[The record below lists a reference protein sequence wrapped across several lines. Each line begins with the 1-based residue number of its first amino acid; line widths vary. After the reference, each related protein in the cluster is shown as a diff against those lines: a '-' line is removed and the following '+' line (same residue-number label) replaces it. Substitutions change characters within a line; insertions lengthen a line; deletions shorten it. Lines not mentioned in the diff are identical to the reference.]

1 MTSHFLRLQ
10 SRVYDEAG
18 GSTYKGYCL
27 GGLYRCVLSFCFVL
41 YCIVH
46 TATTGVTRKDQT
58 AKSCETLTT
67 IFCLK
72 PAAAAGWLLEQLV
85 HTALC
90 SLGWRLLA
98 PPLLLLLLCI
108 CRCCCKASRVAVE
121 VASSVRHLVSGLCH
135 GWETRLCRELYCL
148 SVI

>member
-1 MTSHFLRLQ
+1 MKLAARLTKLI
-10 SRVYDEAG
+10 VWAVCIG
-18 GSTYKGYCL
+18 VFCL
-27 GGLYRCVLSFCFVL
+27 FVL
-41 YCIVH
+41 FC
-46 TATTGVTRKDQT
+46 TASYTTGVTRKDQT